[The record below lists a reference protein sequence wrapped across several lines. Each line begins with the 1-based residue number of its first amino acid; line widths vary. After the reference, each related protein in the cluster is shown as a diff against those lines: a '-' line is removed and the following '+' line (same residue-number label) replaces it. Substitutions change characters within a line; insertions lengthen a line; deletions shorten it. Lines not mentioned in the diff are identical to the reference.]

1 MNASMLRDSIRAA
14 THFAFSRSGGP
25 GGQNVNKTSTKVDAR
40 VALADLAGLTLSE
53 LERARTLLAAR
64 IVNDEVCVVSSEER
78 YQLENR
84 ERALL
89 RLEMLISSAARLPK
103 RRIPTRPTGSSVK
116 RRHRAKENRSTIKSA
131 RKTPDSED

>member
-1 MNASMLRDSIRAA
+1 MLRDSIRAA

-78 YQLENR
+78 YQNENR

-116 RRHRAKENRSTIKSA
+116 RRHRAKESRSSIKSA
-131 RKTPDSED
+131 RKTPNPED

>member
-1 MNASMLRDSIRAA
+1 MLRDSIRAA

-103 RRIPTRPTGSSVK
+103 RRIPTRPTGSSGK